1 MMINLKDYKDLT
13 QEELDTF
20 IATLTVE
27 TPHVE
32 IIDDGVFLDGA
43 LLYRFM
49 PGSTIDIEQDAANYV
64 NALIEQACAKHFLDR
79 NIYEIEKKMSA
90 PVTYADLQ
98 QLLNIQL
105 ENAINS
111 EYIVALLE
119 DTNGGIAA

>member
-1 MMINLKDYKDLT
+1 MINLKDYKDLT

-20 IATLTVE
+20 IATLIVE
-27 TPHVE
+27 TPYVE
-32 IIDDGVFLDGA
+32 IIDDGVFLDGE

-64 NALIEQACAKHFLDR
+64 NSQMEQTCAKHFLDR
-79 NIYEIEKKMSA
+79 NIYEIEKKMGA

>member
-49 PGSTIDIEQDAANYV
+49 PGSTIDIEQDAVNYV
-64 NALIEQACAKHFLDR
+64 NSQIEQTCAKHFLDR
-79 NIYEIEKKMSA
+79 NIYEMEKKMGA